1 MNAQKESRLR
11 SLIKAIS
18 WRIVATAT
26 IIAIAY
32 FTTGDIKI
40 AVTIGVLEFFIK
52 LALYYVHERA
62 WQTVPKGKIREIIRI
77 K

>member
-18 WRIVATAT
+18 WRIVATTT